1 MSGTGR
7 AGKKN
12 ITTRTPRAVSN
23 IKRRQPDVH

>member
-12 ITTRTPRAVSN
+12 VMPGTRAVSN
-23 IKRRQPDVH
+23 IKRREPDVQ